1 MTQGWHSKSGNTV
14 EGKLSPDTYQS
25 LQAKGVTMH
34 GSVDLLPGDYVLT
47 FAVLD
52 NLAGTI
58 GTLSAPLKVP

>member
-1 MTQGWHSKSGNTV
+1 MEILKASV
-14 EGKLSPDTYQS
+14 GKL
-25 LQAKGVTMH
+25 AKGVTMPV
-34 GSVDLLPGDYVLT
+34 SVDLLPGDYVLT